1 MSFCMIY
8 RKGGEKMTLSE
19 MFNIMSQL
27 QCGSTM
33 AHSIKVYKIPHNN
46 LGDIKVM
53 SAVAEKEIDLY
64 ELVSLIMT
72 DELYRKY
79 KNYYV
84 IVECH
89 DGDVYKVWIAKN
101 S

>member
-1 MSFCMIY
+1 MS
-8 RKGGEKMTLSE
+8 KTLSKRFQE
-19 MFNIMSQL
+19 IVKFNL
-27 QCGSTM
+27 GSDKVT
-33 AHSIKVYKIPHNN
+33 AIKIYNVPDNN
-46 LGDIKVM
+46 LGDMKVM
-53 SAVAEKEIDLY
+53 SAVAEKEINLY
-64 ELVSLIMT
+64 ELVSLVMS

-84 IVECH
+84 VVEAL

>member
-1 MSFCMIY
+1 MS
-8 RKGGEKMTLSE
+8 KTLSKRFQE
-19 MFNIMSQL
+19 IVNFKL
-27 QCGSTM
+27 DCGKVT
-33 AHSIKVYKIPHNN
+33 AVKVYRVQDDC
-46 LGDIKVM
+46 LGDDKVM

-84 IVECH
+84 VVEAH

>member
-1 MSFCMIY
+1 MS
-8 RKGGEKMTLSE
+8 KTLSKRFQE
-19 MFNIMSQL
+19 IADFKLSL
-27 QCGSTM
+27 KAT
-33 AHSIKVYKIPHNN
+33 AIKIYNVPNNN